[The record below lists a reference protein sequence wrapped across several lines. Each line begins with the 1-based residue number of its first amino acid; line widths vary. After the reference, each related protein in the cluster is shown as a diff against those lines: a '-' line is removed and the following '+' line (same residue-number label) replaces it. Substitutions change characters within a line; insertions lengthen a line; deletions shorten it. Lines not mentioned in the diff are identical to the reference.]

1 MVSRYR
7 VFHLKEKP
15 MKVSIKRPVE
25 HLRYSSNHYV
35 VEEAVIEVNERI
47 TVRVSKTDIGI
58 WVDGAKAVQFLPQST
73 LDPHYYDAEPD
84 KPEKR
89 PTKKRVPPDPNGAKK
104 RMELD
109 PISEFWNAIYENFR
123 NIIKNF
129 WRD

>member
-1 MVSRYR
+1 
-7 VFHLKEKP
+7 

-25 HLRYSSNHYV
+25 HPNYSSNHYS
-35 VEEAVIEVNERI
+35 VEEVIVEVHERI
-47 TVRVSKTDIGI
+47 KVSVSKTDIGI

-73 LDPHYYDAEPD
+73 LDPHYYDTEPD

-89 PTKKRVPPDPNGAKK
+89 PTKKRVPPDPEGAKK
-104 RMELD
+104 RMALD

>member
-1 MVSRYR
+1 
-7 VFHLKEKP
+7 
-15 MKVSIKRPVE
+15 MKVSIRRPVQ
-25 HLRYSSNHYV
+25 HLSYSSDHLNVAEV
-35 VEEAVIEVNERI
+35 VVDVHERI
-47 TVRVSKTDIGI
+47 VVRVSKTDIGI

-73 LDPHYYDAEPD
+73 LDPRYYDTEPD

-89 PTKKRVPPDPNGAKK
+89 PTKTRVPPDPSGAKK